1 MVQVADQAAVQADA
15 QLDVPLVRRQAVA
28 ATVQVADPAVDQATA
43 QAADQAV
50 VASELF
56 EFVAHA
62 DQAVAT
68 VQVAVQ
74 AVAATATKTVVLPN
88 TRKTVSQ

>member
-28 ATVQVADPAVDQATA
+28 ATVQVADP
-43 QAADQAV
+43 AADQAV